1 MKIGDLV
8 RVADIAGE
16 TDVPPRLFGKVGIVV
31 EIPVPSDDFINTTEE
46 VIVLID
52 YLRTGL
58 QELWF
63 DRADLE
69 VISESR

>member
-1 MKIGDLV
+1 LKIGDLV
-8 RVADIAGE
+8 RVPDIAGGRS
-16 TDVPPRLFGKVGIVV
+16 TDPNLFGKVGIVV
-31 EIPVPSDDFINTTEE
+31 EIPVPSDDFINEE

>member
-8 RVADIAGE
+8 RVPDIAGE
-16 TDVPPRLFGKVGIVV
+16 TDVPPRLFDKVGIVV
-31 EIPVPSDDFINTTEE
+31 EIPVPSDDFTNEE

-63 DRADLE
+63 DRTDLE

>member
-8 RVADIAGE
+8 RVPDIAGGRS
-16 TDVPPRLFGKVGIVV
+16 TDPNLFGKVGIVV
-31 EIPVPSDDFINTTEE
+31 EIPVPSDDFMNEE

-69 VISESR
+69 VISENR

>member
-8 RVADIAGE
+8 RVPDIAGE
-16 TDVPPRLFGKVGIVV
+16 TDVPPRLCGKVGIVV
-31 EIPVPSDDFINTTEE
+31 EIPVPSDDFINEE

>member
-8 RVADIAGE
+8 RVPDIAGE
-16 TDVPPRLFGKVGIVV
+16 TDVPRSLFGKVGIVV
-31 EIPVPSDDFINTTEE
+31 EIPVSSDDFIDEE
-46 VIVLID
+46 VVVLID
-52 YLRTGL
+52 YLRSGL

-63 DRADLE
+63 DRACLE

>member
-8 RVADIAGE
+8 RVPDIAGDRYPL
-16 TDVPPRLFGKVGIVV
+16 TRLFGKVGIVV
-31 EIPVPSDDFINTTEE
+31 EIPVPSDDGFINEE

-69 VISESR
+69 VISENR

>member
-8 RVADIAGE
+8 RVPDIAGGRS
-16 TDVPPRLFGKVGIVV
+16 TDPNLFGKVGIVV
-31 EIPVPSDDFINTTEE
+31 EIPVPSDDGFINEE

-52 YLRTGL
+52 YLRSGL

-63 DRADLE
+63 DRTALE
-69 VISESR
+69 ILSESR

>member
-8 RVADIAGE
+8 RVQDSAGGRS
-16 TDVPPRLFGKVGIVV
+16 TDPNLFGKVGIVV
-31 EIPVPSDDFINTTEE
+31 EIPVPSDDFINEE

-69 VISESR
+69 VISENR

>member
-8 RVADIAGE
+8 RVPDIAGGRS
-16 TDVPPRLFGKVGIVV
+16 TDPNLFGKVGIVV
-31 EIPVPSDDFINTTEE
+31 EIPVPSDDFINEE

-69 VISESR
+69 VLSESR

>member
-8 RVADIAGE
+8 RVPDIAGGRS
-16 TDVPPRLFGKVGIVV
+16 TDPNLFGKVGIVV
-31 EIPVPSDDFINTTEE
+31 EIPVPSDDFMNEE

-69 VISESR
+69 VLSESR

>member
-8 RVADIAGE
+8 RVPDIAGGRS
-16 TDVPPRLFGKVGIVV
+16 TDPNLFGKVGIVV
-31 EIPVPSDDFINTTEE
+31 EIPVPSGDWDITNEE
-46 VIVLID
+46 VVVLID

-63 DRADLE
+63 DRTDLE

>member
-1 MKIGDLV
+1 LKIGDLV
-8 RVADIAGE
+8 RVPDIAGE

-31 EIPVPSDDFINTTEE
+31 EIPVPSDDFINEE

>member
-1 MKIGDLV
+1 LKIGDLV
-8 RVADIAGE
+8 RVPDIAGGRS
-16 TDVPPRLFGKVGIVV
+16 TDPKLFGKVGIVV
-31 EIPVPSDDFINTTEE
+31 EIPVPSDDFINEE

>member
-8 RVADIAGE
+8 RVPDIAGGRS
-16 TDVPPRLFGKVGIVV
+16 TDPNLFGKVGIVV
-31 EIPVPSDDFINTTEE
+31 EIPVPSDDFINEE

>member
-31 EIPVPSDDFINTTEE
+31 EIPVASDDFINEE

>member
-1 MKIGDLV
+1 LKIGDLV
-8 RVADIAGE
+8 RVPDIAGGRS
-16 TDVPPRLFGKVGIVV
+16 TDPNLFGKVGIVV
-31 EIPVPSDDFINTTEE
+31 EIPVPSDDFINEE

-69 VISESR
+69 VISENR

>member
-1 MKIGDLV
+1 VKIGDLV
-8 RVADIAGE
+8 RVPDIAGE

-31 EIPVPSDDFINTTEE
+31 EIPVPSDDGFINEE

>member
-8 RVADIAGE
+8 RVPDIAGE
-16 TDVPPRLFGKVGIVV
+16 TKLLPGLFGKVGIVV
-31 EIPVPSDDFINTTEE
+31 EIPVPSEDFITGHEE

-52 YLRTGL
+52 YLRSGL

-63 DRADLE
+63 DRTALE
-69 VISESR
+69 ILSESR

>member
-8 RVADIAGE
+8 RVPDIAGGRS
-16 TDVPPRLFGKVGIVV
+16 TDPNLFGKVGIVV
-31 EIPVPSDDFINTTEE
+31 EIPVPSDDFMNEE

>member
-8 RVADIAGE
+8 RVPDIAGGRS
-16 TDVPPRLFGKVGIVV
+16 TDPNLFGKVGIVV
-31 EIPVPSDDFINTTEE
+31 EIPVPSDDFINEE

-69 VISESR
+69 VISENR